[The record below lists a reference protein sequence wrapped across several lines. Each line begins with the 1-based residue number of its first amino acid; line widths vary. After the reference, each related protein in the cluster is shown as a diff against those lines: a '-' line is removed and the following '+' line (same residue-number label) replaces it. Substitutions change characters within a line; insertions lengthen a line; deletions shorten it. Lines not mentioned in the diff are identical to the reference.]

1 MIVRPNLAE
10 RQCETVAPL
19 SRVESALD
27 DRQKCRVLVSEMA
40 HVRVINVPPN
50 EPAHGAARDNI
61 GRKMLLSGNAR
72 RTHDSSQAV
81 SSYRHNFFVFVFV
94 IEQRRDRPD
103 LDCMAGRES
112 SSAGPEIARTLF
124 VG

>member
-19 SRVESALD
+19 SRVESGLD
-27 DRQKCRVLVSEMA
+27 HRQKCRVPVSEMA

-50 EPAHGAARDNI
+50 EPARGAARDNI

-72 RTHDSSQAV
+72 RTHDSNQAV
-81 SSYRHNFFVFVFV
+81 GSYRDNFFVFVFV
-94 IEQRRDRPD
+94 LEKTRDGTDMDR
-103 LDCMAGRES
+103 LAGSEW
-112 SSAGPEIARTLF
+112 SAA
-124 VG
+124 